1 MKKDTLRQCV
11 VDALRGVVIVAAVC
25 VFGVVGALEHG
36 TIMLSD
42 AVVRIAGEL
51 ALAVLCGTI
60 ADHID
65 F

>member
-1 MKKDTLRQCV
+1 MKKDILRQCV
-11 VDALRGVVIVAAVC
+11 ISVLRAFAVAGAVC
-25 VFGVVGALEHG
+25 VFGVAGALEHG